1 MYFAIN
7 FSGDGRNGA
16 MKFTYEGENNKDAIV
31 SFMRDPSKPAE
42 KPKEADWADED
53 PDTKVAHLT
62 TATFDAFLEA
72 EPSALV
78 MFYAP
83 WCGHCKRMKPEYTAA
98 ASKLHQLGLKGR
110 LAAVDATKE
119 PTLGSR
125 FGVRGYPTVKYF
137 AAGQF
142 QFDVS
147 LREEAAIVDFM
158 RDPKE
163 PPPPPPPEGLSRRLS
178 LT

>member
-1 MYFAIN
+1 M
-7 FSGDGRNGA
+7 
-16 MKFTYEGENNKDAIV
+16 
-31 SFMRDPSKPAE
+31 KPAF
-42 KPKEADWADED
+42 ARA
-53 PDTKVAHLT
+53 
-62 TATFDAFLEA
+62 A
-72 EPSALV
+72 ERV
-78 MFYAP
+78 ITE
-83 WCGHCKRMKPEYTAA
+83 G
-98 ASKLHQLGLKGR
+98 LGGK